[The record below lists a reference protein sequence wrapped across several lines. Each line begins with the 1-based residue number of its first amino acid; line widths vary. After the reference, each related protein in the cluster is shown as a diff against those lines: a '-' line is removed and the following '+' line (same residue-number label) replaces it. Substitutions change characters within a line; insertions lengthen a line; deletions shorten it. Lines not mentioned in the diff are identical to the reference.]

1 MPPPKCSIY
10 MLFVQIFFILSENVK
25 LLYILDL
32 LRLLLRTGLIT
43 FVLHTY
49 TYVHMPYM
57 MPRELGGGDVTLTCS
72 LPLAPR
78 GRPGGRCVASRRR
91 APPRGSRARVPA
103 ESEQLAHSH
112 RTRATRTQ
120 RNATQPIT
128 QTHTRLPLRTCT
140 LAAPNKPNWLHT
152 PSTASDLPSEQF
164 FSRPFYLFVLVS
176 LVLVFKCN

>member
-1 MPPPKCSIY
+1 

-25 LLYILDL
+25 LLTILDL
-32 LRLLLRTGLIT
+32 CRLLLRTGLIT
-43 FVLHTY
+43 FSC
-49 TYVHMPYM
+49 YVHMPMPYM

-120 RNATQPIT
+120 RNATQRNAADLIT